1 MLVNYP
7 GLFENYAGFDGFGK
21 LQQPQK
27 KVLHKYHQCFV
38 LTFPGTNITDCIQ
51 QSIIA

>member
-21 LQQPQK
+21 IQHPQKK
-27 KVLHKYHQCFV
+27 KVLHKYDH
-38 LTFPGTNITDCIQ
+38 
-51 QSIIA
+51 